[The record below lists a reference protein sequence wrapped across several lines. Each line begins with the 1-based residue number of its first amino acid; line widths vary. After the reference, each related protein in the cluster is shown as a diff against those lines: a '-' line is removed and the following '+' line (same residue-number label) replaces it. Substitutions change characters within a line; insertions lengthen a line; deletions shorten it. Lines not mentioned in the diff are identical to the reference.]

1 MVEEQ
6 KRRGKGRK
14 VYKEMRREKKGR
26 AMKKLVTYL
35 MLLLCCFYVASVCHF
50 LCPKAGK
57 KKVKKRDLY
66 RKISFDISKFK
77 IKNVL
82 RIT

>member
-1 MVEEQ
+1 MC
-6 KRRGKGRK
+6 
-14 VYKEMRREKKGR
+14 KEIKREKKGR
-26 AMKKLVTYL
+26 IIKKLVTYL
-35 MLLLCCFYVASVCHF
+35 MLLLCCFYVLFFMSWSRE
-50 LCPKAGK
+50 

-77 IKNVL
+77 IKNNL